1 MTASRGFPRE
11 IDALE
16 RVFEFTAEV
25 LPDAAVSPALR
36 RSVDFVLEEYF
47 TNIVKYG
54 GGTGA
59 IRIDIDLSP
68 GGVQVALTEP
78 DANCFDVTRVPPVDT
93 TLPIEQRRPG
103 GLGLHL
109 ARRLVDA
116 LWYDYAPDQRRSR
129 ITFTINTP
137 PATAARTEQVR
148 DAGH

>member
-11 IDALE
+11 IEALE
-16 RVFEFTAEV
+16 RVFEFTAEI
-25 LPDAAVSPALR
+25 LPDVAVPPALR

-59 IRIDIDLSP
+59 IRIDIELSSSR
-68 GGVQVALTEP
+68 VQVALTEP
-78 DANCFDVTRVPPVDT
+78 EANCFDVTRVPPADT
-93 TLPIEQRRPG
+93 TLPIEQRLPG

-109 ARRLVDA
+109 ARRLVDT
-116 LWYDYAPDQRRSR
+116 LEYDYAPDERRSR

-137 PATAARTEQVR
+137 PATAARTERVR

>member
-11 IDALE
+11 IGALE
-16 RVFEFTAEV
+16 RVFEFTAEA

-59 IRIDIDLSP
+59 IRIDIDLSA

-93 TLPIEQRRPG
+93 TLPIEQRQPG

-109 ARRLVDA
+109 ARRLVDT
-116 LWYDYAPDQRRSR
+116 LRYDYAPDERRSR
-129 ITFTINTP
+129 ITFTIDTP
-137 PATAARTEQVR
+137 PATAARTEQDR

>member
-11 IDALE
+11 IEALE
-16 RVFEFTAEV
+16 RVFEFTAEI
-25 LPDAAVSPALR
+25 LPDVAVPPALR

-59 IRIDIDLSP
+59 IRIDIELSSSR
-68 GGVQVALTEP
+68 VHVALTEP
-78 DANCFDVTRVPPVDT
+78 DANCFDVTRVPPADT
-93 TLPIEQRRPG
+93 TLPIEQRLPG

-109 ARRLVDA
+109 ARRLVDT
-116 LWYDYAPDQRRSR
+116 LEYDYAPDERRSR

-137 PATAARTEQVR
+137 PATAARTERVR

>member
-1 MTASRGFPRE
+1 MTASRGFPRGIE
-11 IDALE
+11 ALE
-16 RVFEFTAEV
+16 SVFEFTAEV
-25 LPDAAVSPALR
+25 LPDSAVSPALR

-59 IRIDIDLSP
+59 IGIDIDLSP
-68 GGVQVALTEP
+68 SGVKVALTEP
-78 DANCFDVTRVPPVDT
+78 DANRFDVTRVPPVDT
-93 TLPIEQRRPG
+93 TLPIEQRQPG

-109 ARRLVDA
+109 ARRLVDT
-116 LWYDYAPDQRRSR
+116 LEYDYAPDERRSR
-129 ITFTINTP
+129 ITFTIGTP

>member
-11 IDALE
+11 IDVLGK
-16 RVFEFTAEV
+16 VFEFTAEV

-59 IRIDIDLSP
+59 ICIDIDLSP
-68 GGVQVALTEP
+68 GGVQVTLTEP
-78 DANCFDVTRVPPVDT
+78 DANCFDVTRAPPVDT
-93 TLPIEQRRPG
+93 TLPIEQRQPG

-109 ARRLVDA
+109 ARRLVDT
-116 LWYDYAPDQRRSR
+116 LRYDYAPDERRSR
-129 ITFTINTP
+129 ITFTIGIP
-137 PATAARTEQVR
+137 PATATKTERVR
-148 DAGH
+148 DGGH